1 MSVGSLSLTE
11 NLWTF
16 YRANQAENFQK
27 TNFQKIVG
35 NSKSALS
42 SSYDLASV
50 LEPEQQVWADYQAWK
65 SSRPFS
71 ALPMTK
77 GATNENFEYMEK
89 KYGGRKLS
97 IFERIEAVDTMREL
111 GMIDETQMMDA
122 VGLGD
127 SGMQIISDKNGP
139 PPLIYLGSNH
149 DANLNKWSNYFA
161 MSSIGWPD
169 DLPKIYE
176 LVNISLRVKGNEDVA
191 EEIQNALNQVTN
203 KKAF

>member
-122 VGLGD
+122 VGLD
-127 SGMQIISDKNGP
+127 RKSTR
-139 PPLIYLGSNH
+139 
-149 DANLNKWSNYFA
+149 LN
-161 MSSIGWPD
+161 SSH
-169 DLPKIYE
+169 
-176 LVNISLRVKGNEDVA
+176 
-191 EEIQNALNQVTN
+191 
-203 KKAF
+203 